1 MRHTQHF
8 FFYKLDH
15 VQDEEDDDVGAIL
28 NSSSVSIIVK
38 I

>member
-1 MRHTQHF
+1 MRHTQKI

-15 VQDEEDDDVGAIL
+15 VQDEDDDDVGAIL
-28 NSSSVSIIVK
+28 NSSGVSIIVK